1 MKWLFLAAG
10 AAALSFLLL
19 MRLKRTNGRRGER
32 VPFFEPAGRFLAEKL
47 PWSEKEKEKKARTL
61 RELYGEKDLP
71 EQLLRY
77 RTKLFGHLL
86 LLLVIGCFTLFALG
100 FCGKEES
107 PISGDLPREEE
118 SGSISV
124 EALIE
129 GEEEPHSVTVD
140 LPALEP
146 TLEEKVQ
153 WLAEAD
159 DFIADYFEEL
169 GPLSAAPDFPASWG
183 HATFD
188 YYSLDPL
195 VLDDEARFYEGWP
208 AEEYQAVFRVLVWV
222 EDLKSSVDV
231 TLYFVP
237 AAELALSTQWQLLRE
252 QILAGSFTEETQVR
266 LPAET
271 AGGLAV
277 RWQLPSTKPDPGA
290 GFLLLLLLLFLYKN
304 SRSAASRPRGT
315 GEKPGGAC
323 LPGAMQRAARAA
335 ECRTQRAERVDPLR
349 RTVPEAEGEKQS
361 SAGAVSPDRAE
372 ADERLP
378 DGRLSER
385 VRGANNGA
393 AGRENGG
400 ASGPQQSLWKRANRG
415 GSSPDER
422 RGLGAG
428 EPARQGKRGKGG
440 RTPGDPTD
448 ADADR
453 GPGHRHGAGYHAN
466 QRSVTA

>member
-19 MRLKRTNGRRGER
+19 MRLKRKNGRSGER
-32 VPFFEPAGRFLAEKL
+32 GPFFEPAGRFLAERL

-77 RTKLFGHLL
+77 RAKLFGHWLL
-86 LLLVIGCFTLFALG
+86 LFVIGCFALFALG

-159 DFIADYFEEL
+159 DFIADYFEKL

-195 VLDDEARFYEGWP
+195 VLDDEARFFEGWP

-222 EDLKSSVDV
+222 EDMKSSVDV

-237 AAELALSTQWQLLRE
+237 AAELAISTQWQLLRE
-252 QILAGSFTEETQVR
+252 QILAGAFTEEAQVR
-266 LPAET
+266 LPTET

-277 RWQLPSTKPDPGA
+277 RWQLPSTKSDPGA
-290 GFLLLLLLLFLYKN
+290 GFLLLLLLLFLYKIFDEALL
-304 SRSAASRPRGT
+304 RS
-315 GEKPGGAC
+315 
-323 LPGAMQRAARAA
+323 
-335 ECRTQRAERVDPLR
+335 RAEREKNRAERACPELCSELLVLLNAGLSVPNAWIRCDGLHQKRKEKSNLLREQFHRTAQKLTNGFPTADCLNEFAAQTTVPQAGKMAELLVRSNRYGNERIVADLR
-349 RTVPEAEGEKQS
+349 RMNDEAWEREGRRARESAEKADVRLVIPLMLMLIVILVIVMAPAIMQIK
-361 SAGAVSPDRAE
+361 GA
-372 ADERLP
+372 
-378 DGRLSER
+378 
-385 VRGANNGA
+385 
-393 AGRENGG
+393 
-400 ASGPQQSLWKRANRG
+400 
-415 GSSPDER
+415 
-422 RGLGAG
+422 
-428 EPARQGKRGKGG
+428 
-440 RTPGDPTD
+440 
-448 ADADR
+448 
-453 GPGHRHGAGYHAN
+453 
-466 QRSVTA
+466 